1 MNKNKTAETSLGGFA
16 LFYFAVAKNFFR
28 RIVRGIRKNA

>member
-1 MNKNKTAETSLGGFA
+1 MNKNKTAETSLGGFV
-16 LFYFAVAKNFFR
+16 LFVVAKNFFR